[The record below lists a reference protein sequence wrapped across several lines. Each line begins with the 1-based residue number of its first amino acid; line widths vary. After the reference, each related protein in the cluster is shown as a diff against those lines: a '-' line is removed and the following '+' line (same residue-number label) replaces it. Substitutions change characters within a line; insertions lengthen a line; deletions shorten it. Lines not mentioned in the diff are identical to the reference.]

1 MIPVAVATRDTL
13 KRRLGDAP
21 AFRATST
28 TLYFLPKTWWVK
40 GEEARCRN
48 QIHVQVDKLPNWT
61 ALAKLA
67 RVKRLHH
74 CIRSLHP
81 NVKITNEVD

>member
-48 QIHVQVDKLPNWT
+48 QIHVQVDKLLNRT
-61 ALAKLA
+61 APGKTGTCEATA
-67 RVKRLHH
+67 
-74 CIRSLHP
+74 
-81 NVKITNEVD
+81 